1 MGERLSGPA
10 AVCDYRLSDSIAIP
24 AVVIEM
30 GGIDGVR

>member
-1 MGERLSGPA
+1 MGQRPSGPA
-10 AVCDYRLSDSIAIP
+10 ALSGCRLSNSLATP